1 MAFHDSCPSN
11 KYHAGVGEYLDV
23 AQVHKVAR
31 CCQGQSSFG
40 VLPYVE
46 HGSGFQIEKQV
57 HLNRIAGVAAIIDWE
72 AIILSNVDQGCSR
85 FAH

>member
-1 MAFHDSCPSN
+1 VS
-11 KYHAGVGEYLDV
+11 EYLDV
-23 AQVHKVAR
+23 VQVHTVAR

-57 HLNRIAGVAAIIDWE
+57 NLNRIARVAAIIDWE
-72 AIILSNVDQGCSR
+72 AIILPNVDQECSCY
-85 FAH
+85 AH